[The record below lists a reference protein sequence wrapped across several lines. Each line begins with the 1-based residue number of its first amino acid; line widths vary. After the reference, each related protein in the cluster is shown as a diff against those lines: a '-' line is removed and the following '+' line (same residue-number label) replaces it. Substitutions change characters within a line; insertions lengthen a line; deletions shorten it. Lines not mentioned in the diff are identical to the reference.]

1 MSDLK
6 TIFGIVETVLGAV
19 VLMVSIGGF
28 YFALTFNSALL
39 SLPVINSTDTTS
51 TIIILVSALITLLKT
66 ILYSLNFLFLFSSI
80 LLILDGILKIRD
92 ED

>member
-1 MSDLK
+1 ML
-6 TIFGIVETVLGAV
+6 FGIIETILGLVLLLAA
-19 VLMVSIGGF
+19 LGGF
-28 YFALTFNSALL
+28 YFVFTFNSGALSFPSVNPADPTAVFV
-39 SLPVINSTDTTS
+39 SLI
-51 TIIILVSALITLLKT
+51 SALVTLLKT